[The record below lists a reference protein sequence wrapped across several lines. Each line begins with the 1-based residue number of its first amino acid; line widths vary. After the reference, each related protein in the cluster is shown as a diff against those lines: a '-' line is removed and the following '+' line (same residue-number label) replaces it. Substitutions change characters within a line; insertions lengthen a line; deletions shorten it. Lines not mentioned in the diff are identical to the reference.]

1 MYEKMRGI
9 VLHVL
14 KYTDKNSIAHIYTD
28 ARGRMSFLIPQGNTR
43 SARMRNATFMPL
55 SVVEFEARI
64 MPGRDLAS
72 LKDSKPIV
80 PLHRLYADPVKSAI
94 AMFMSELLTRTIQ
107 ESERNAQLWEYLF
120 RSVQLLDSIDDG
132 VANFAI
138 FFLYNLGAFIGIQ
151 PDTGTYMP
159 GYWFDMENGVFS
171 RSMPSGR
178 NALPPDEAAALVQ
191 LSRMTFSNLH
201 LFRFSHTQRNAV
213 LDAALRYFR
222 LHNSTVGTMR
232 SPEILR
238 QIFA

>member
-1 MYEKMRGI
+1 M
-9 VLHVL
+9 LHVL

-55 SVVEFEARI
+55 SVVEFEAQI

-132 VANFAI
+132 VANFHI
-138 FFLYNLGAFIGIQ
+138 CFLYNLGAFIGIQ

-178 NALPPDEAAALVQ
+178 NALPPNEAAALVL

-213 LDAALRYFR
+213 LDADLRYFR